1 MKNKIGIIGAGSF
14 GTALAILLTNKG
26 HDVSLWG
33 RKKSLMSLMEE
44 IRENPHYL
52 PGVRLPETIRIAYSM
67 EEALEGAEIA
77 LFAVPAQSCIFCRF
91 SLHKYRY
98 DSGKCSQGHRK
109 NKPYEAF

>member
-77 LFAVPAQSCIFCRF
+77 LFAVR
-91 SLHKYRY
+91 LKV
-98 DSGKCSQGHRK
+98 SGVYFL
-109 NKPYEAF
+109 PLLLT

>member
-1 MKNKIGIIGAGSF
+1 MKNLNYSARKKKRMKNKIGIIGAGSF

-67 EEALEGAEIA
+67 KEALESRC
-77 LFAVPAQSCIFCRF
+77 L
-91 SLHKYRY
+91 LYRLKV
-98 DSGKCSQGHRK
+98 SGVYFL
-109 NKPYEAF
+109 PLLLT